1 MRRRR
6 HVRPL
11 PQCSVVVTGA
21 GSGIGA
27 ALARAFA
34 SAGAAVWCTDL
45 DEGAAAAT
53 ARDCGPRSTA
63 ARLDVTDAAAVS
75 RLVDAVVDT
84 HGRIDVM
91 VNNAGISFGGDT
103 ELLGLDRW
111 NAIIDVNLR
120 GVVHGVDAAYR
131 HMIRQ
136 GEGHIVTTAS
146 MGGLTPAGLITSYV
160 TTKHAVVGLSLALR
174 SEAAAH
180 GVRVLA
186 LCPAAVETPLLDA
199 GSVGGFRGRDYYLT
213 GQGVA
218 NAYSP
223 DRLAQDAIDAMARD
237 RALLVV
243 PGRARAAWRFYRLA
257 PGLLWWSSK
266 RFVRA
271 RRRGFVQNQSDQNQ
285 SEKPDG
291 S

>member
-1 MRRRR
+1 MRRAR

-11 PQCSVVVTGA
+11 PECSVIVTGA

-34 SAGAAVWCTDL
+34 GAGAAVWCTDV
-45 DEGAAAAT
+45 DETAATAT
-53 ARDCGPRSTA
+53 ARDCGARATA
-63 ARLDVTDAAAVS
+63 ARLDVTDAGAVAE
-75 RLVDAVVDT
+75 LVDTVAAT

-136 GEGHIVTTAS
+136 GEGHIVSTAS

-160 TTKHAVVGLSLALR
+160 ATKHAVVGLSLALR
-174 SEAAAH
+174 SEAVAH

-218 NAYSP
+218 NAYSA
-223 DRLAQDAIDAMARD
+223 DRLAAEALDAMARD

-243 PGRARAAWRFYRLA
+243 PARARAAWRLYRLA
-257 PGLLWWSSK
+257 PGLLWWSSQ
-266 RFVRA
+266 RFVAA
-271 RRRGFVQNQSDQNQ
+271 RRRGFDQTQPEN
-285 SEKPDG
+285 PDG

>member
-1 MRRRR
+1 MAE
-6 HVRPL
+6 
-11 PQCSVVVTGA
+11 CSVIVTGA

-34 SAGAAVWCTDL
+34 GAGSAVWCTDI
-45 DEGAAAAT
+45 DDDAARQT
-53 ARDCGPRSTA
+53 ARDCGPRATA
-63 ARLDVTDAAAVS
+63 ARLDVTDAVGVAD
-75 RLVDAVVDT
+75 LVDSVVSA
-84 HGRIDVM
+84 HGRVDVM

-160 TTKHAVVGLSLALR
+160 ATKHAVVGLSLALR

-180 GVRVLA
+180 GIRVLA

-213 GQGVA
+213 GQGLA
-218 NAYSP
+218 NAYSA
-223 DRLAQDAIDAMARD
+223 DRLATETLEAMARD

-243 PGRARAAWRFYRLA
+243 PGRARLAWRLYRWA
-257 PGLLWWSSK
+257 PGVVWWSST
-266 RFVRA
+266 RFVAA
-271 RRRGFVQNQSDQNQ
+271 RRRGFAVTQNQPEN
-285 SEKPDG
+285 PDG

>member
-11 PQCSVVVTGA
+11 PECSVIVTGA

-34 SAGAAVWCTDL
+34 AAGAAVWCTDIG
-45 DEGAAAAT
+45 ESAAEST
-53 ARDCGPRSTA
+53 ARECGPRARA
-63 ARLDVTDAAAVS
+63 AALDVTDATAVAS
-75 RLVDAVVDT
+75 LVDSVVAT

-103 ELLGLDRW
+103 EKLGLDRW

-120 GVVHGVDAAYR
+120 GVVHGVDAAYP

-174 SEAAAH
+174 SEASAH
-180 GVRVLA
+180 CVRVLA

-199 GSVGGFRGRDYYLT
+199 GSVGGFQGRDFYLT
-213 GQGVA
+213 GQGLA
-218 NAYSP
+218 NAYSA
-223 DRLAQDAIDAMARD
+223 DRLAAEAIEAMARD

-266 RFVRA
+266 RFVAA
-271 RRRGFVQNQSDQNQ
+271 RRRGFEQSQATGTDT
-285 SEKPDG
+285 P
-291 S
+291 

>member
-11 PQCSVVVTGA
+11 PECSVIVTGA

-27 ALARAFA
+27 ALARAFTA
-34 SAGAAVWCTDL
+34 AGAAVWCSDI
-45 DEGAAAAT
+45 DESAAAST
-53 ARDCGPRSTA
+53 ARACGPRATA
-63 ARLDVTDAAAVS
+63 EALDVTDASAVAN
-75 RLVDAVVDT
+75 LVDSVVAT

-103 ELLGLDRW
+103 EKLGLDRW

-120 GVVHGVDAAYR
+120 GVVHGVEAAYP

-199 GSVGGFRGRDYYLT
+199 GSVGGFRGRDFYLT
-213 GQGVA
+213 GQGLA
-218 NAYSP
+218 NAYDA
-223 DRLAQDAIDAMARD
+223 DRLATEAIEAMARD

-243 PGRARAAWRFYRLA
+243 PGRARAAWRFYRVA

-266 RFVRA
+266 RFVAA
-271 RRRGFVQNQSDQNQ
+271 RRRGFTPSQ
-285 SEKPDG
+285 
-291 S
+291 